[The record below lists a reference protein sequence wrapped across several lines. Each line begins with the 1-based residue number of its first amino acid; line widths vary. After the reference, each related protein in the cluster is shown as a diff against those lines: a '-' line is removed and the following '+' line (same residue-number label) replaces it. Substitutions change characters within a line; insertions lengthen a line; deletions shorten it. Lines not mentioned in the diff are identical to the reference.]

1 MWIIIVVISLIV
13 TKLLK
18 STNLVAGILWK
29 TDETMVI
36 TIIKIFISL
45 KWCTR

>member
-1 MWIIIVVISLIV
+1 MRIIIVVISLIV

-18 STNLVAGILWK
+18 STNLVVGILRK

-36 TIIKIFISL
+36 TIF
-45 KWCTR
+45 